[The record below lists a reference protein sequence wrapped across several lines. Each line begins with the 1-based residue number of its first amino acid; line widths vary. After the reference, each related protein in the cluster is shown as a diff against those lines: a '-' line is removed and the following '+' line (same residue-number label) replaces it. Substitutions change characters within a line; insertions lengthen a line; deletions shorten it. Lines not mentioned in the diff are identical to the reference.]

1 MAALLK
7 PRFVCWES
15 WSLQNI
21 PTSAPSEHRK
31 TVHLDGVFFG
41 FSLHHL
47 FMHLNYF
54 RHHSALHGLE
64 RSNGWFLGFSCAL
77 VPIEWVG
84 GRGEGRYHC
93 TAHMHAHRNCT
104 MIAEIER
111 GRGFESWN
119 TPFAI
124 PSSQNFEQI
133 DCKMDE
139 QNLSRGLLDDA
150 ENPMGRSIDHDGIVQ
165 VSSLCTSRTLPHS
178 LLALPFIS
186 HIFCLR
192 LPPPACLLFFY

>member
-15 WSLQNI
+15 WLLQNI

-31 TVHLDGVFFG
+31 AIHLDGVFFG

-64 RSNGWFLGFSCAL
+64 RSNGWFLGFSCSL
-77 VPIEWVG
+77 GLIEWVG
-84 GRGEGRYHC
+84 GRGEGHYHC

-119 TPFAI
+119 TQFT
-124 PSSQNFEQI
+124 I
-133 DCKMDE
+133 DGVF
-139 QNLSRGLLDDA
+139 Q
-150 ENPMGRSIDHDGIVQ
+150 
-165 VSSLCTSRTLPHS
+165 HS
-178 LLALPFIS
+178 LPTTGNQFSHHTNGIWHSVLHPVMLAVGS
-186 HIFCLR
+186 R
-192 LPPPACLLFFY
+192 RGRRRRRRRRK